1 MLNAR
6 TAPAAFAPRRV
17 SFVVFLVSL
26 VLEQTSED
34 CIGNTEHSNMN
45 VNDEC
50 KSK

>member
-6 TAPAAFAPRRV
+6 TAPVAFASCRV
-17 SFVVFLVSL
+17 AHLIFLISL

-34 CIGNTEHSNMN
+34 CVGNTEPSNIN

-50 KSK
+50 NSK